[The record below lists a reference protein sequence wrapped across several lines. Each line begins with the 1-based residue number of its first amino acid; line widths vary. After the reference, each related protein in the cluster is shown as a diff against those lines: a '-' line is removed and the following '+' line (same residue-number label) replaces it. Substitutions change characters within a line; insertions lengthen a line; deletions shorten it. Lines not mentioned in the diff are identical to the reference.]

1 MPTVTTVKRR
11 RLVNAGR
18 RRRHNA
24 KRRHLTPKQ
33 IRFFGSKRQRAALKN
48 RSRRKHSARRNRGG
62 ISSVSRKAFRRGGEG
77 TRSSRYHYKAQS
89 HARRRTMREESGMPV
104 RRNRSRRRRRKHNVR
119 SIVTVYP
126 MHMNAG
132 RRKNVAAR
140 RRHRRH
146 NARRHRRHNVVY
158 QRRLSRGRYAYTSNV
173 GRRRRRRHNVHHR
186 RRHNQGRVR
195 RAGAALGGTAT
206 KVLSI
211 IGGATVTKLISD
223 LLPPTFQTGV
233 LGYLGVGVVAVA
245 QGQILG
251 RMMRSSAMTENLTAG
266 GLVYLTIKILN
277 DFVPSIAGTLG
288 LRGMGLIAPTQ
299 GFAVPLVNQGGSM
312 GMFVRPGF
320 VPAPYVPAATGAL
333 GSLQSIRRGGRVR

>member
-48 RSRRKHSARRNRGG
+48 RSRRKRHNAGPHS
-62 ISSVSRKAFRRGGEG
+62 IRKSKKHIKR
-77 TRSSRYHYKAQS
+77 TMHPS
-89 HARRRTMREESGMPV
+89 HASRIAVSLYGREGYKKRRRTFKS
-104 RRNRSRRRRRKHNVR
+104 NRSRRRKHNVR

-126 MHMNAG
+126 MHMNTG

-140 RRHRRH
+140 TRHRRH

-158 QRRLSRGRYAYTSNV
+158 RGRLSGYRGVRSPGRYVYSSNA
-173 GRRRRRRHNVHHR
+173 GRRRRRHNVHHR
-186 RRHNQGRVR
+186 RRHNQGRIR
-195 RAGAALGGTAT
+195 RTGAALGGTAT

-223 LLPPTFQTGV
+223 LLPATFQTGV

-251 RMMRSSAMTENLTAG
+251 RMMRSPAMTENLVAG

-277 DFVPSIAGTLG
+277 DFVPTIAGTLG